1 MKALFLLVTL
11 LIGSASLQAQD
22 SLSTVQIAPEFST
35 FKGTLLVIRNKT
47 FRDNTLNRMTEKRL
61 EKHYKG
67 EYEIIDE
74 EDLSAKA
81 YSNPAKYRF
90 TVQLLVGRTVTRGG
104 MNAGDANDNSRFV
117 MVDRL
122 KNVQYQSRNYSNWV
136 NAMNQYIKALEEAR
150 SKE

>member
-74 EDLSAKA
+74 ED
-81 YSNPAKYRF
+81 
-90 TVQLLVGRTVTRGG
+90 
-104 MNAGDANDNSRFV
+104 
-117 MVDRL
+117 
-122 KNVQYQSRNYSNWV
+122 
-136 NAMNQYIKALEEAR
+136 
-150 SKE
+150 